1 MQQNITSGG
10 LVLVHGWTFYS
21 TFVLLCLGEDMT
33 IFVAVRL
40 HLESYLES
48 SCKILNLSLSVGHMR
63 AKIIVWIPVVVT
75 VTFYW
80 ENALSP

>member
-1 MQQNITSGG
+1 
-10 LVLVHGWTFYS
+10 
-21 TFVLLCLGEDMT
+21 MT
-33 IFVAVRL
+33 IFLAVRL
-40 HLESYLES
+40 HLESYLDS
-48 SCKILNLSLSVGHMR
+48 SCEILNLSLSVGHMR